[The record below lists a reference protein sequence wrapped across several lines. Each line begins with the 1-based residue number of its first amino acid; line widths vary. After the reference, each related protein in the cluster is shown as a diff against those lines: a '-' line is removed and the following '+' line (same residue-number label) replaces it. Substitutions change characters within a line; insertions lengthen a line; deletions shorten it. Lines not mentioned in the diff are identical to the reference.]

1 MQAIATT
8 TERVPEGLLLAQ
20 PVLDAHAQLL
30 LPVGTP
36 VTREVLNNL
45 QHRGISTIFV
55 NARKE
60 LAQRSEKM
68 DLVEQRVLTEQRLLY
83 LFRPALRAGQL
94 NPLLHL
100 ILRHR
105 LEERP

>member
-1 MQAIATT
+1 MQALATT

-30 LPVGTP
+30 LPEGTP
-36 VTREVLNNL
+36 VTREILNNL
-45 QHRGISTIFV
+45 QHRGIDTIFV
-55 NARKE
+55 NAPEE
-60 LAQRSEKM
+60 LAQRNGKV
-68 DLVEQRVLTEQRLLY
+68 DPVEHRVLTEQRLLH

-94 NPLLHL
+94 NPLLHM